1 MLPTPPLRPVVL
13 CVDDD
18 PEVLEGLTHTLRSLP
33 CTLMTAGSV
42 PSAVEVLYRQHV
54 DVLMTDDQMPD
65 GGGAA
70 MLQRCSDLSP
80 RTVKLVLTGHPSLQ
94 TAVRSI
100 NEFGVFRFLEKPCP
114 PEVLRR
120 TVEQALAH
128 GREAAAAPLPKDTPT
143 LSTELRRQLTPREA
157 EIVEQV
163 VSGASTSQIAKQLF
177 ISTHTVRNHLKA
189 IFKKLNVH
197 SRGELVNLSLRR
209 ESPST
214 QPS

>member
-1 MLPTPPLRPVVL
+1 MLPTPPARPVVL

-18 PEVLEGLTHTLRSLP
+18 REVLDGLMLTLRPLP
-33 CTLMTAGSV
+33 CTVLTAGSV
-42 PSAVEVLYRQHV
+42 PEAVEVLYRQHV

-70 MLQRCSDLSP
+70 MLQRCADLSP

-100 NEFGVFRFLEKPCP
+100 NEFEVFRFLEKPCP

-128 GREAAAAPLPKDTPT
+128 GRHPPPPPAEPSPE

-157 EIVEQV
+157 EIVERV
-163 VSGASTSQIAKQLF
+163 IASASTSQIARQLF

-197 SRGELVNLSLRR
+197 SRGELVNRSLRR
-209 ESPST
+209 ESAPT
-214 QPS
+214 QPT

>member
-1 MLPTPPLRPVVL
+1 MLPTPPPRPVVL

-18 PEVLEGLTHTLRSLP
+18 AEVLEGLTLTLRSLP
-33 CTLMTAGSV
+33 CTLVTATSV
-42 PSAVEVLYRQHV
+42 PAAVEVLYRQHV

-70 MLQRCSDLSP
+70 MLQRCTDLSP

-100 NEFGVFRFLEKPCP
+100 NEFDVFRFLEKPCP
-114 PEVLRR
+114 PELLRR

-128 GREAAAAPLPKDTPT
+128 GRQPAAPPPKETPG
-143 LSTELRRQLTPREA
+143 LSIELRRQLTPREA

-163 VSGASTSQIAKQLF
+163 VTGASTSQIAKQLF

-197 SRGELVNLSLRR
+197 SRGDLVSLSLRR